1 MPSPISNM
9 MFFTF
14 FVGVIALLLLVSK
27 LTNSFCDLQEIKK
40 FEINKNEIK
49 KAIMYFFSG

>member
-1 MPSPISNM
+1 M

>member
-1 MPSPISNM
+1 MPSPTSNM

-14 FVGVIALLLLVSK
+14 FVGVIALLRVVSK

-40 FEINKNEIK
+40 FEINKNKIK
-49 KAIMYFFSG
+49 KAIVCFFSK

>member
-14 FVGVIALLLLVSK
+14 FVGGVIALILEVSI
-27 LTNSFCDLQEIKK
+27 LTNSFCDLQEKK
-40 FEINKNEIK
+40 IEINKNEIK
-49 KAIMYFFSG
+49 KTIVYFFCE